1 MKNKSV
7 IALMLAFTM
16 SFTSVCPA
24 LAAVN
29 TAVESEEVTESEPEE
44 VSEENAV
51 PAEETAPEEQNVSGA
66 DEAVMDA
73 SSGNQT
79 EPVETTEV
87 TGDTE
92 EITDETANATEETE
106 NVTDEAA
113 DAADEN
119 EDDAD
124 AAADAADGTT
134 DVAVAEGTTEEYSN
148 KAGEAAAEPE
158 FTGTITITVEGQSDV
173 PESSGDESP
182 EDLFEQYMG
191 VEFGLSGRS
200 SMRKAKKTTGTRLEG
215 NDLAVYQ
222 VVARELPAIA
232 AGKRASTEFE
242 LTLDDF
248 GVEKAEWTAEE
259 LGVSSVVVK
268 DEQGN
273 ITGFSQEAKDAVN
286 AKISFDLHKVST
298 ALLADFPY
306 DLYWFNK
313 SIEEAVNI
321 PEYSTSAST
330 DGNGEWV
337 IILPESITL
346 RFKVAGEFSG
356 VDEYTV
362 NTEVGQSV
370 QTAVNNA
377 NDIIEQHSGDADED
391 KLHNYKDAI
400 CNLVSYNDDAAA
412 GNFDFNYGNPWQ
424 LLWVFDG
431 IEETKV
437 VCEGYSKAFK
447 YLCDKSSLA
456 CILVTGTMDGGKGAG
471 NHMWNIVKLGDK
483 NYLVDVTNCDEGTIG
498 APDQLF
504 LKREAE
510 LNIDNGKEIGYTFH
524 LGGSSVA
531 YSYAEDTLSYYEQN
545 EISIGELQHEHTLV
559 ETPAKAATCTEEGN
573 IQYWTCSE
581 CRKIFSDEAGET
593 EINLEATV
601 VPVKAHTLTH
611 VEANAATCTDTGNK
625 EHWKCSVC
633 GALFSDEEGTTPTTA
648 EVVEIAAT
656 GHTLAKV
663 DAMAATCTD
672 TGNKEHWKCSVCG
685 ALFSDA
691 LGTTPTTAESVE
703 IAATGHDLTETEAK
717 AATCTEDGNIA
728 YWTCGTCGKLF
739 KDSEG
744 TQEISQSET
753 VVAAGHDLSK
763 TEEKAATCTEAGN
776 IDYWTCETCKKLF
789 SDAEG
794 TTEIEEK
801 DTVVA
806 AMGHTLA
813 KTEAEAAICTEAG
826 NTEYWTCGTCGKIFS
841 DEKGETEI
849 SQEETVVA
857 AEGHNLTKTEAK
869 DATCTEA
876 GNIEYWT
883 CSKCEKLYSDE
894 AGTKEITQKDTV
906 AAAKGHSWS
915 GWTVTKKATC
925 TENGSQVR
933 TCSVC
938 KEEETGVI
946 KATGHKWNT
955 TYTVDKKPTA
965 SSNGSKSIHCSVCG
979 SIKPGS
985 VQSIPR
991 LTGSWIKD
999 STGWWYRWSD
1009 GTYPAGKFEN
1019 IGGKTYYFNK
1029 AGYMVTGWQYIGG
1042 KWYYFDENGAMT
1054 RGWLKQGGTW
1064 YYLNGS
1070 GVMVTGLQNIG
1081 GVRYYFNGSGAM
1093 QTGWQYIGG
1102 KWYYF
1107 DGSGAMTRGWLKQGG
1122 TWYYLNGS
1130 GVMVTGWQ
1138 NIGGVRYYFN
1148 GSGAMQTGWQYI
1160 GGKWY
1165 YFNGDG
1171 AMQTG
1176 WRYLG
1181 GTWYYMNGSGI
1192 MVTGWQQIGGVW
1204 YYFNGSGAM
1213 QTDWQYI
1220 GGKWFYFDGSGAMVT
1235 NKWVGDYYLT
1245 GSGAMATNT
1254 WIGSYY
1260 VGADGKWIPGY
1271 GARSSSGSSS
1281 ANASSGIVYW
1291 VSGGSVYH
1299 STDRCPALGRSNP
1312 SSIMHGTI
1320 AESGKPRPCKDCY

>member
-24 LAAVN
+24 LAAEN

-158 FTGTITITVEGQSDV
+158 FTGTITITVEGQTAV
-173 PESSGDESP
+173 PDNSGDESP
-182 EDLFEQYMG
+182 EDLFEQYMS

-200 SMRKAKKTTGTRLEG
+200 SMRKAKKATGTRLEG

-222 VVARELPAIA
+222 AVARELPAIA
-232 AGKRASTEFE
+232 AGERASTEFE

-248 GVEKAEWTAEE
+248 GVEKAEWTADE
-259 LGVSSVVVK
+259 LGISSIVVE

-356 VDEYTV
+356 ADEYTV

-531 YSYAEDTLSYYEQN
+531 YSYDEDTLNYYEQN
-545 EISIGELQHEHTLV
+545 EISLGELQHEHTLV

-573 IQYWTCSE
+573 IRYWTCSE

-648 EVVEIAAT
+648 EAVEIAAT

-685 ALFSDA
+685 ALFSDEE
-691 LGTTPTTAESVE
+691 GTTPTTADDVE

-744 TQEISQSET
+744 TQRKHRVLDLRNVRKT
-753 VVAAGHDLSK
+753 VQGQRRNAGD
-763 TEEKAATCTEAGN
+763 
-776 IDYWTCETCKKLF
+776 
-789 SDAEG
+789 
-794 TTEIEEK
+794 
-801 DTVVA
+801 
-806 AMGHTLA
+806 
-813 KTEAEAAICTEAG
+813 
-826 NTEYWTCGTCGKIFS
+826 
-841 DEKGETEI
+841 
-849 SQEETVVA
+849 QP
-857 AEGHNLTKTEAK
+857 
-869 DATCTEA
+869 
-876 GNIEYWT
+876 
-883 CSKCEKLYSDE
+883 
-894 AGTKEITQKDTV
+894 
-906 AAAKGHSWS
+906 
-915 GWTVTKKATC
+915 
-925 TENGSQVR
+925 VR
-933 TCSVC
+933 
-938 KEEETGVI
+938 
-946 KATGHKWNT
+946 N
-955 TYTVDKKPTA
+955 
-965 SSNGSKSIHCSVCG
+965 
-979 SIKPGS
+979 
-985 VQSIPR
+985 
-991 LTGSWIKD
+991 
-999 STGWWYRWSD
+999 
-1009 GTYPAGKFEN
+1009 
-1019 IGGKTYYFNK
+1019 
-1029 AGYMVTGWQYIGG
+1029 
-1042 KWYYFDENGAMT
+1042 
-1054 RGWLKQGGTW
+1054 
-1064 YYLNGS
+1064 
-1070 GVMVTGLQNIG
+1070 
-1081 GVRYYFNGSGAM
+1081 
-1093 QTGWQYIGG
+1093 
-1102 KWYYF
+1102 
-1107 DGSGAMTRGWLKQGG
+1107 
-1122 TWYYLNGS
+1122 
-1130 GVMVTGWQ
+1130 
-1138 NIGGVRYYFN
+1138 
-1148 GSGAMQTGWQYI
+1148 
-1160 GGKWY
+1160 
-1165 YFNGDG
+1165 
-1171 AMQTG
+1171 
-1176 WRYLG
+1176 
-1181 GTWYYMNGSGI
+1181 
-1192 MVTGWQQIGGVW
+1192 
-1204 YYFNGSGAM
+1204 
-1213 QTDWQYI
+1213 
-1220 GGKWFYFDGSGAMVT
+1220 
-1235 NKWVGDYYLT
+1235 
-1245 GSGAMATNT
+1245 
-1254 WIGSYY
+1254 
-1260 VGADGKWIPGY
+1260 
-1271 GARSSSGSSS
+1271 GSSS
-1281 ANASSGIVYW
+1281 
-1291 VSGGSVYH
+1291 
-1299 STDRCPALGRSNP
+1299 
-1312 SSIMHGTI
+1312 
-1320 AESGKPRPCKDCY
+1320 RP